1 MYMYNYPDK
10 HFIEPFAF
18 ELHLSLSTAVCLM
31 YQHVKFNSSSF
42 YFQNDMETCR
52 ERLLTVKGVIS
63 ITFDL
68 SKNRSIIRVKPE
80 ITASVSGPSSYVCT
94 FIYHRHIKMLMVY
107 N

>member
-1 MYMYNYPDK
+1 MYK
-10 HFIEPFAF
+10 
-18 ELHLSLSTAVCLM
+18 
-31 YQHVKFNSSSF
+31 HVKFNFSSF

-80 ITASVSGPSSYVCT
+80 ITALVSGPSSYVHT
-94 FIYHRHIKMLMVY
+94 IGI
-107 N
+107 